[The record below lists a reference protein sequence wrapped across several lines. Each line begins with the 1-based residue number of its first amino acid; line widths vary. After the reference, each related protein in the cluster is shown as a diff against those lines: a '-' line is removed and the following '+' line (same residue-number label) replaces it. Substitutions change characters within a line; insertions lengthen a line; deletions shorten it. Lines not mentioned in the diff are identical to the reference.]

1 MTQNRGPAT
10 DIGAPLSEAEL
21 CPPDLLADQVAA
33 FARDIER
40 LHARTREF
48 VEVACPACASADFAP
63 ATCSRAGGPNTTR
76 RSSTRSSLSV
86 I

>member
-1 MTQNRGPAT
+1 MTLNRGPAT

-63 ATCSRAGGPNTTR
+63 AFEHEQMKEAKQILSR
-76 RSSTRSSLSV
+76 
-86 I
+86 